1 MLFADIFSFSHVY
14 LCQYVSSSTEEDK
27 KKMLITSKNEK
38 NKNMLSVSRKSRS
51 HACVGACLFMH
62 VYVSGGKDENT
73 RRKYGLWTKR
83 AWKRGNFDHQLIWSG
98 LCIMNDAEEGDWLS
112 KPSAKVATVKKLGG
126 WRDEFAY
133 GFMD

>member
-62 VYVSGGKDENT
+62 VYVSGGKDENN
-73 RRKYGLWTKR
+73 RRKYGL
-83 AWKRGNFDHQLIWSG
+83 
-98 LCIMNDAEEGDWLS
+98 
-112 KPSAKVATVKKLGG
+112 
-126 WRDEFAY
+126 
-133 GFMD
+133 